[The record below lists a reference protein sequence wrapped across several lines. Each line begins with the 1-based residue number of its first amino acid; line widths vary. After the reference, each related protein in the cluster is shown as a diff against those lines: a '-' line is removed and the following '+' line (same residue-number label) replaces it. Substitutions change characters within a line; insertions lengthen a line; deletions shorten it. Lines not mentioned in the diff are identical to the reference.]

1 MSRGI
6 KDDLR
11 VALGTAVRAF
21 QRAVDALDE
30 AVAAHLGINRT
41 DLRCLDVLI
50 ELETATP
57 GLLAE
62 RLGLTTGSVTA
73 MLDRLERLGYLTRSP
88 DPADRRRVI
97 VRPTASAV
105 AAAMDIYGPLAAAG
119 DEVTAR
125 YTAADLRLVID
136 YLDRG
141 RALQE
146 EHAARIRSLPRH
158 PR

>member
-1 MSRGI
+1 
-6 KDDLR
+6 
-11 VALGTAVRAF
+11 
-21 QRAVDALDE
+21 
-30 AVAAHLGINRT
+30 
-41 DLRCLDVLI
+41 
-50 ELETATP
+50 
-57 GLLAE
+57 
-62 RLGLTTGSVTA
+62 

-146 EHAARIRSLPRH
+146 EHAARIRSLPRR

>member
-11 VALGTAVRAF
+11 AALGTAVRAF